1 MRFLPRWKAGGRPDP
16 IADSLNALHQKQD
29 RIMATVAEIL
39 ASQAAEDAE
48 IKALIAQAQASAQ
61 ALKDASAQIADL
73 QAKASA
79 GQGIDPAALDTVKAD
94 MDAQA
99 AAMASALSSSG
110 ASDST
115 SSQPAASGNSSQT

>member
-1 MRFLPRWKAGGRPDP
+1 
-16 IADSLNALHQKQD
+16 
-29 RIMATVAEIL
+29 MATVAEIL

-110 ASDST
+110 ASDSK